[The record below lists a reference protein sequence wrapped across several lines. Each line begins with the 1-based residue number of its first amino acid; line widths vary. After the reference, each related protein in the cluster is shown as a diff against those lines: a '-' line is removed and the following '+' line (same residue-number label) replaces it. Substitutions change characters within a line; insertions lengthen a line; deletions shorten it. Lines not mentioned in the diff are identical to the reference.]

1 MKWHLAAPLK
11 AFPNSFA
18 SIAEMA
24 FLEDRFEILMLIQ
37 NHILLQVNLQ

>member
-1 MKWHLAAPLK
+1 MKWHLAVPLK
-11 AFPNSFA
+11 GFPNSFA